1 MNPPVGIN
9 EQARR
14 QFELSWQRGEP
25 ANIAEFLPA
34 AGDVSYAATL
44 EELVHI
50 DIEFRGFQQQKK
62 PGGGYAGRVFYFLSE
77 LTISSMRLGC

>member
-14 QFELSWQRGEP
+14 QFELSWQRGAP
-25 ANIAEFLPA
+25 ANIGEFLPA
-34 AGDVSYAATL
+34 ASDASYAATL

-50 DIEFRGFQQQKK
+50 DIEFRGSQQQKQ
-62 PGGGYAGRVFYFLSE
+62 PGDCLLYTSDAADE
-77 LTISSMRLGC
+77 